1 MRFFAMT
8 GWSMEPKIEMTRQ
21 WIMRA
26 DDDLR
31 LAELIQKDNDPA
43 YWAIAF
49 HAQQCAEKALKGV
62 LTFHDIRAGKTHNI
76 ENLLKLSSHIVDGL
90 EKLSEQA
97 KTLSVYSVDSRYPV
111 PHGDI
116 SKNEAIEAVETARKI
131 FECVIKALPDLG
143 KLPQE

>member
-1 MRFFAMT
+1 MV
-8 GWSMEPKIEMTRQ
+8 GWSMDPKLEMTRQ

-31 LAELIQKDNDPA
+31 LAELIQKDNDPV

-76 ENLLKLSSHIVDGL
+76 ENLIRLSSPVVDGL
-90 EKLSEQA
+90 EKLKEQA
-97 KTLSVYSVDSRYPV
+97 KTLSTYAVDSRYPV
-111 PHGDI
+111 PHGDV
-116 SKNEAIEAVETARKI
+116 SKEEATKAIGTARSI
-131 FECVIKALPDLG
+131 YEFRLSVLPDLA
-143 KLPQE
+143 KLPHE

>member
-1 MRFFAMT
+1 MD
-8 GWSMEPKIEMTRQ
+8 PKLEMTRQ

-31 LAELIQKDNDPA
+31 LAELIQKDNDPV

-76 ENLLKLSSHIVDGL
+76 ENLLKLSSPVVDGL
-90 EKLSEQA
+90 EKLNEQA
-97 KTLSVYSVDSRYPV
+97 KTLTVYAVDSRYPV

-116 SKNEAIEAVETARKI
+116 SNNEAIEAIETARKI
-131 FECVIKALPDLG
+131 FECVLKSLPDFEG
-143 KLPQE
+143 LPQE

>member
-1 MRFFAMT
+1 MA
-8 GWSMEPKIEMTRQ
+8 GWCMNAKLEMTRQ

-31 LAELIQKDNDPA
+31 LAELIQKDNDPI

-76 ENLLKLSSHIVDGL
+76 ENLLRLSSPVVDGL
-90 EKLSEQA
+90 KKLKEQA
-97 KTLSVYSVDSRYPV
+97 KTLSTYAIDSRYPV
-111 PHGDI
+111 PHGDV
-116 SKNEAIEAVETARKI
+116 SNNEAIEAVEIARRI
-131 FECVIKALPDLG
+131 FECVLNSLPDLADA
-143 KLPQE
+143 EDR

>member
-1 MRFFAMT
+1 MD
-8 GWSMEPKIEMTRQ
+8 PKLEMTKQ

-31 LAELIQKDNDPA
+31 LAELIQKDSDPI

-49 HAQQCAEKALKGV
+49 HAQQCAEKALKGA

-76 ENLLKLSSHIVDGL
+76 ENLLRLSSPIVDGL
-90 EKLSEQA
+90 EKLKEQA
-97 KTLSVYSVDSRYPV
+97 KTLSTYAVDSRYPV
-111 PHGDI
+111 PHGDA
-116 SKNEAIEAVETARKI
+116 SKEEAAKAVGTARSIYEFVLKS
-131 FECVIKALPDLG
+131 LPDLE

>member
-1 MRFFAMT
+1 MA
-8 GWSMEPKIEMTRQ
+8 GWSMDPKLEMTRQ

-31 LAELIQKDNDPA
+31 LAELIQKDKDPV

-76 ENLLKLSSHIVDGL
+76 ENLIRLSSPVVDGL
-90 EKLSEQA
+90 EKLNEQA
-97 KTLSVYSVDSRYPV
+97 KTLSVYAVDSRYPV

-116 SKNEAIEAVETARKI
+116 SNNEAIEAVETARKI
-131 FECVIKALPDLG
+131 FECVLNTLPDLK

>member
-1 MRFFAMT
+1 MDA
-8 GWSMEPKIEMTRQ
+8 KLEMTRQ

-49 HAQQCAEKALKGV
+49 HAQQCAEKALKGL
-62 LTFHDIRAGKTHNI
+62 LTFHDIRAGKTHDI
-76 ENLLKLSSHIVDGL
+76 ENLLRLSSPVVGKL
-90 EKLSEQA
+90 ERFTEQA
-97 KTLSVYSVDSRYPV
+97 KTLSVYAVESRYPV

-116 SKNEAIEAVETARKI
+116 NNNEAIEAIETARKI
-131 FECVIKALPDLG
+131 FECVLNALPDLS
-143 KLPQE
+143 KPPQE

>member
-1 MRFFAMT
+1 MDA
-8 GWSMEPKIEMTRQ
+8 KLEMTRQ

-31 LAELIQKDNDPA
+31 LAELIQKDNDPI

-76 ENLLKLSSHIVDGL
+76 ENLLKLSSPVVDGL
-90 EKLSEQA
+90 QKLKEQA
-97 KTLSVYSVDSRYPV
+97 KTLSTYAIDSRYPI
-111 PHGDI
+111 PHGDV
-116 SKNEAIEAVETARKI
+116 SNNEAIEAVEIARKI
-131 FECVIKALPDLG
+131 FECVLNTLTNFEG
-143 KLPQE
+143 LPQE

>member
-1 MRFFAMT
+1 MV
-8 GWSMEPKIEMTRQ
+8 GWSMNPKLEMTKQ

-31 LAELIQKDNDPA
+31 LAKLILKDNDPA

-76 ENLLKLSSHIVDGL
+76 ENLLRLSSPVVDGL
-90 EKLSEQA
+90 EKLKEQA
-97 KTLSVYSVDSRYPV
+97 KTLSTYGVDSRYPV
-111 PHGDI
+111 PHGDV
-116 SKNEAIEAVETARKI
+116 SNNEAIEAVETAKKI
-131 FECVIKALPDLG
+131 FECVLNSLPDLS
-143 KLPQE
+143 QY